1 MSAASGRQD
10 VELPNLQIVPAQSL
24 LPHEKFER
32 QRSQPLVARLRAEG
46 VLKNPP
52 IVAPIR
58 GEDRYVVL
66 DGTNR
71 AESLKAMAC
80 PHIVVQVVDYDDPG
94 LILDTWFHLV
104 TDMSSDDLLHAAKSI
119 DGLRIEPARLRRA
132 RAELAHRH
140 ATAYLVVPG
149 ASVRRGGVRGRLAR
163 KRRDAV
169 YLVYAEGDVTLR
181 TAVLARL
188 VDVYEARG
196 RIHRVNTDRL
206 DSLLPLYRDVAAL
219 VVFPRYQPT
228 EIVELARQGA
238 FLPPG
243 ITRHVIPGR
252 ALRLNFPIDV
262 LTGHHTLE
270 EKNAWLQDWLRI
282 KLTGKEIRYYQESTY
297 LFDE

>member
-1 MSAASGRQD
+1 MTAAAARQD
-10 VELPNLQIVPAQSL
+10 VELPNLQIIPAQSL

-32 QRSQPLVARLRAEG
+32 QRSEPLVARLRAEG

-52 IVAPIR
+52 VVAPIP
-58 GEDRYVVL
+58 GEDLYVVL

-80 PHIVVQVVDYDDPG
+80 PHVVVQVVDYDNPG
-94 LILDTWFHLV
+94 VILDTWFHLV
-104 TDMSSDDLLHAAKSI
+104 TDMASDDLLHAAKSI

-132 RAELAHRH
+132 RSELVHRR

-149 ASVRRGGVRGRLAR
+149 PPVRRGGVRGRLAR
-163 KRRDAV
+163 QRQAV
-169 YLVYAEGDVTLR
+169 GYLAYVEGDVTLR

-188 VDVYEARG
+188 VDVYESRG

-206 DSLLPLYRDVAAL
+206 ESLLPLYRDVAAL
-219 VVFPRYQPT
+219 VVFPRYQPS
-228 EIVELARQGA
+228 EIVALARRGA

-252 ALRLNFPIDV
+252 ALRLNFPIEV
-262 LTGHHTLE
+262 LTDNRTLE
-270 EKNAWLQDWLRI
+270 EKNAWLQDWLRV
-282 KLTGKEIRYYQESTY
+282 KLAGKEIRYYQESTY